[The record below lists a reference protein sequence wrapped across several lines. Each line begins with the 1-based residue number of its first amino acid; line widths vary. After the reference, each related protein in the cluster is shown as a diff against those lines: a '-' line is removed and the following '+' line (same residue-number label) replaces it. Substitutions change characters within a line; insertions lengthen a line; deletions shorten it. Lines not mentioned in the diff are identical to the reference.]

1 MGCRAGVGAPQQFWG
16 GSSMMGWAGSVAG
29 AAQGLQDGA
38 GWGPPWWDG
47 RALQWDEWVCG
58 GMAGSSLAGSVV
70 ERTCLWRDGPVSV
83 VGWVGSVVDS
93 LGGSV
98 VGRADSGAFCL
109 CLAPLRLRSTEP
121 AQCSCMLHV
130 ATGVHDPWVGTE
142 WSPWALVGQHIPCC
156 DPRRKPL
163 PGVCFLPEKH

>member
-1 MGCRAGVGAPQQFWG
+1 MGQGGGLRGGTVGQ
-16 GSSMMGWAGSVAG
+16 WA
-29 AAQGLQDGA
+29 L
-38 GWGPPWWDG
+38 
-47 RALQWDEWVCG
+47 RWDEWVCG
-58 GMAGSSLAGSVV
+58 GMAGSSVAGSVV
-70 ERTCLWRDGPVSV
+70 ERMCLWQDGPASV

-98 VGRADSGAFCL
+98 VGWADSGAFCL

-121 AQCSCMLHV
+121 AQRGCMLHV
-130 ATGVHDPWVGTE
+130 AAGVHDPWVGTE
-142 WSPWALVGQHIPCC
+142 WSPWASVGQHIPCC